1 MGQHAAPRLQETPGD
16 VGQHTAPRLCRGI
29 VFFRFASGLLPECV
43 LGLRVQRVLSGVE
56 EESNMKPPGRVGRS
70 RSQLP

>member
-1 MGQHAAPRLQETPGD
+1 MGQHAAPRL
-16 VGQHTAPRLCRGI
+16 CRGI
-29 VFFRFASGLLPECV
+29 AFFRFASVLLPVCV

-56 EESNMKPPGRVGRS
+56 GESNMKPPGRVGRS